1 MSETK
6 SALNEPNDRLIPVQQ
21 NLSSPRL
28 ATESVKAYG
37 CDSGGA
43 GGIISEVQSEAVV
56 QQYVYATH
64 QQYAQYFG
72 SMQQQQ
78 PIEGH
83 TVQQVEGRDINYSA
97 VVAARQPHQ
106 NLPQS
111 QQPIGAPYP
120 SVNVQDDEANVAVT
134 GKGGAHRGGLGG
146 GGRGGK
152 QAGVPGTSFNGSRV
166 VNAAPQGPPGL
177 FGPDDWACTSCGNV
191 NWARRP
197 KCNLCGAPKPGTVD
211 QTRQG
216 VGGGFKELDEKE
228 IEEAKQRRK
237 RFEEEDD
244 DIYDDFGRVKKR
256 HRTQQQQN
264 SIRNG
269 GGSNNNNYN
278 KDKKGGKQKGAL
290 ERLQGE
296 WLV

>member
-6 SALNEPNDRLIPVQQ
+6 SAINERLIPVAEQKFV
-21 NLSSPRL
+21 SSPRGVS
-28 ATESVKAYG
+28 TEETSVKQTENNTHKT
-37 CDSGGA
+37 S
-43 GGIISEVQSEAVV
+43 ISNVQSEAV
-56 QQYVYATH
+56 
-64 QQYAQYFG
+64 
-72 SMQQQQ
+72 QQQQ
-78 PIEGH
+78 QQTSSQYLYVNQQQQSYYVQYLQGLQQQVLDPVVQQIEGGEIDYSN
-83 TVQQVEGRDINYSA
+83 TGVRLAQQSTQQTHQSGGVAYSN
-97 VVAARQPHQ
+97 VIV
-106 NLPQS
+106 
-111 QQPIGAPYP
+111 GEEE
-120 SVNVQDDEANVAVT
+120 VNV
-134 GKGGAHRGGLGG
+134 GKGGGSHR

-152 QAGVPGTSFNGSRV
+152 AGSAGRT

-244 DIYDDFGRVKKR
+244 DIYDDFGRVKKK

-269 GGSNNNNYN
+269 SSNYN